1 MNMLT
6 KGMLRDFGR
15 DLYIKSLSVWLSP
28 SMRLARTFKDM
39 ENIPDEI
46 LKQA

>member
-1 MNMLT
+1 MLT